1 MSVVARSLRRS
12 ANGSRRHADGHT
24 FSGETMHAVTGGT
37 TITRGAAADVRTAVP
52 SLVTRVRLATTV
64 EDPARTRDAARRP
77 QASGERPSLWNTSTL
92 MSCLLLAVSHRAEP
106 GTSRD
111 LPPRFLDREFGR
123 HRVTR
128 FEDIDFPRTLTHE
141 PTRRFLRETGL
152 PEDARPFRLDADDL
166 PLPTLAEYCEEHPDQ
181 PVPPGADH
189 LVRLGRLAD
198 GAHVAVDG
206 TTGAVLTWRT
216 PDGTLHP
223 LVSDVS
229 ALALTLWAL
238 RRAGRLE
245 TSAGGGPDY
254 REAAAGRAL

>member
-1 MSVVARSLRRS
+1 
-12 ANGSRRHADGHT
+12 
-24 FSGETMHAVTGGT
+24 MHAVTGGT
-37 TITRGAAADVRTAVP
+37 TTTRDAATDVRTP
-52 SLVTRVRLATTV
+52 PLSLLSRVRLATSV
-64 EDPARTRDAARRP
+64 EDPSWTRGATRRP

-92 MSCLLLAVSHRAEP
+92 MSCLLLTVTHHAEP

-128 FEDIDFPRTLTHE
+128 FEDLDFPRALTHE
-141 PTRRFLRETGL
+141 PTRRFLHDTGL
-152 PEDARPFRLDADDL
+152 PEDAHPFRLDADDL
-166 PLPTLAEYCEEHPDQ
+166 PLPTLAEYCEEHPDH
-181 PVPPGADH
+181 PAPPGADH

-198 GAHVAVDG
+198 GAHVVVDG

-223 LVSDVS
+223 LVADVS

-245 TSAGGGPDY
+245 AMAGGGPDY
-254 REAAAGRAL
+254 REPATGRAL

>member
-1 MSVVARSLRRS
+1 
-12 ANGSRRHADGHT
+12 
-24 FSGETMHAVTGGT
+24 MHAVTGGT
-37 TITRGAAADVRTAVP
+37 TTTRDAATDVRTP
-52 SLVTRVRLATTV
+52 PSSLVSRVRLATSV
-64 EDPARTRDAARRP
+64 EDPSWTRGATRRP
-77 QASGERPSLWNTSTL
+77 QGSCERPSLWNTSTL
-92 MSCLLLAVSHRAEP
+92 MSCLLLAVSHCAEP

-111 LPPRFLDREFGR
+111 LPSRFLDREFGR

-152 PEDARPFRLDADDL
+152 PEDAHPFRLDADDL
-166 PLPTLAEYCEEHPDQ
+166 PLPTLAEYGEEHPGH
-181 PVPPGADH
+181 PVPADAER

-198 GAHVAVDG
+198 GAHVVVDG

-223 LVSDVS
+223 LVADVS

-238 RRAGRLE
+238 RRAALLE
-245 TSAGGGPDY
+245 AVAGIEP
-254 REAAAGRAL
+254 A

>member
-1 MSVVARSLRRS
+1 
-12 ANGSRRHADGHT
+12 
-24 FSGETMHAVTGGT
+24 MHAVTGGT
-37 TITRGAAADVRTAVP
+37 TTMRDATADVRTPTP
-52 SLVTRVRLATTV
+52 SLVSRVRLATSV
-64 EDPARTRDAARRP
+64 EDPSWTRGATRRP

-92 MSCLLLAVSHRAEP
+92 MSCLLLAMTHRAEP

-141 PTRRFLRETGL
+141 PTRRFLHDTGL
-152 PEDARPFRLDADDL
+152 PEYAHPFRLDTDDL
-166 PLPTLAEYCEEHPDQ
+166 PLPTLAEYCEEHPGH
-181 PVPPGADH
+181 PAPADAEH

-198 GAHVAVDG
+198 GAHVVVDG
-206 TTGAVLTWRT
+206 TTGTVLTWRT

-223 LVSDVS
+223 LVADVS

-245 TSAGGGPDY
+245 G
-254 REAAAGRAL
+254 

>member
-1 MSVVARSLRRS
+1 
-12 ANGSRRHADGHT
+12 
-24 FSGETMHAVTGGT
+24 MHAVTGGT
-37 TITRGAAADVRTAVP
+37 TITRGAAADARTAVP

-64 EDPARTRDAARRP
+64 EDPSWTRGATRRSRGT
-77 QASGERPSLWNTSTL
+77 AEWPSLWNTSTL
-92 MSCLLLAVSHRAEP
+92 MSCLLLTVTHRAEP

-152 PEDARPFRLDADDL
+152 PEDARPFRLDTDDL
-166 PLPTLAEYCEEHPDQ
+166 PLPTLAEYCEDHPEHP
-181 PVPPGADH
+181 VPADAEH

-198 GAHVAVDG
+198 GAHVVVDG
-206 TTGAVLTWRT
+206 TTGTVLTWRT

-223 LVSDVS
+223 LVADIS

-245 TSAGGGPDY
+245 AVVGTDEAGADRWSGRGP
-254 REAAAGRAL
+254 RCRAVSR

>member
-1 MSVVARSLRRS
+1 
-12 ANGSRRHADGHT
+12 
-24 FSGETMHAVTGGT
+24 MHAVTGGT
-37 TITRGAAADVRTAVP
+37 TTMRGTATDARTEAP
-52 SLVTRVRLATTV
+52 SLLTRVRLATTV
-64 EDPARTRDAARRP
+64 EDPSCTRG
-77 QASGERPSLWNTSTL
+77 ASRWGPAGCDRPSLWNTSAL
-92 MSCLLLAVSHRAEP
+92 MSCLLLAVGHRTEP
-106 GTSRD
+106 GAAQQ
-111 LPPRFLDREFGR
+111 LPTRFLDREFGR

-152 PEDARPFRLDADDL
+152 PEDARPFRLDPDEL
-166 PLPTLAEYCEEHPDQ
+166 PLPTLAEYCEDHPEHPA
-181 PVPPGADH
+181 PPGADH

-223 LVSDVS
+223 LVADVS

-245 TSAGGGPDY
+245 TVVGFEPA
-254 REAAAGRAL
+254 

>member
-1 MSVVARSLRRS
+1 
-12 ANGSRRHADGHT
+12 
-24 FSGETMHAVTGGT
+24 MHAVTGGT
-37 TITRGAAADVRTAVP
+37 TTTRDAATDVRTP
-52 SLVTRVRLATTV
+52 PLSLLSRVRLATSV
-64 EDPARTRDAARRP
+64 EDPSWTRGATRRP

-92 MSCLLLAVSHRAEP
+92 MSCLLLTVTHRAEP

-128 FEDIDFPRTLTHE
+128 FEDVDFPRTLTHE
-141 PTRRFLRETGL
+141 PTRRFLHDTGL

-166 PLPTLAEYCEEHPDQ
+166 PLPTLAEYCEEHPDH
-181 PVPPGADH
+181 PAPPGADH

-198 GAHVAVDG
+198 GAHVVVDG
-206 TTGAVLTWRT
+206 TTGTVLTWRT

-223 LVSDVS
+223 LVADVS

-245 TSAGGGPDY
+245 ALAGGGPDY
-254 REAAAGRAL
+254 REPATGRAL

>member
-1 MSVVARSLRRS
+1 
-12 ANGSRRHADGHT
+12 
-24 FSGETMHAVTGGT
+24 MHAVTCGT
-37 TITRGAAADVRTAVP
+37 TTTRDAAADVRTTIP
-52 SLVTRVRLATTV
+52 SLVSRIRLATSV
-64 EDPARTRDAARRP
+64 EDPSWTRGAARRP
-77 QASGERPSLWNTSTL
+77 QGSCERPSLWNTSTL
-92 MSCLLLAVSHRAEP
+92 MSCLLLAVSHRTDP

-128 FEDIDFPRTLTHE
+128 FEDIDFPSTLTHE
-141 PTRRFLRETGL
+141 PTRRFLRDTGL

-166 PLPTLAEYCEEHPDQ
+166 PLPTLAEYCEEHPGH
-181 PVPPGADH
+181 PVPADADR

-198 GAHVAVDG
+198 GAHVVVDG

-223 LVSDVS
+223 LVTDVS

-245 TSAGGGPDY
+245 APAGGGPDY
-254 REAAAGRAL
+254 REPATGRAL